1 MLHGHIFDTIAQDV
15 CRTADYQTFEKRC
28 ESDNFVASNV
38 SAMVEHDNC
47 SNYIRRDSFFF
58 SN

>member
-15 CRTADYQTFEKRC
+15 CRTADFQTFEKIC
-28 ESDNFVASNV
+28 ESDNFVAFDL
-38 SAMVEHDNC
+38 SAMVEDDNC
-47 SNYIRRDSFFF
+47 SNYILCNSF